1 MAPGTLHGRYKLYK
15 AGTAKL
21 VQWLAKS
28 AERCCDLKSVIK
40 SLGSSKRSR
49 QGRDTSAI
57 DIRTQE
63 LIQLAEVI
71 AKAQPQVAVPESII
85 LITLDVIAGRKE
97 CAEWYSAQ
105 ALEDGSDLDKENS
118 SHRHFILVLEKVLQ
132 VLKTTRSEIPPTLSD
147 NKASTKAKKKARDVA
162 AQGELSNLFACL
174 EVEEPST
181 LAQTSQQKKP
191 AGVADHSVATTFQLV
206 EEQDDRGFAT
216 WCHLQDLN
224 DVRQFLKETWLEY
237 SRGEISFLAASSTT
251 DTAFGLLR
259 CADEDFTEILPQ
271 CSTWQG
277 LSEFLGITGF
287 CRGQV
292 LWIAPATEGDT
303 SNINSDVNIVELLC
317 PVAHRCLHSYSLD
330 AWAVCDASDDNKEA
344 DEDLYLPSEGV
355 QYHPFCEVLHELA
368 PRLHNIAHSRSCEHI
383 IVDEF
388 VQGLADMHRK
398 NNVPMW
404 MVVACQTYLDIYDL
418 LGSHVYDG
426 AEALQI
432 TMDQN
437 RSIAASI
444 KAYHV
449 DCVTPMCDVGEA
461 ATRLEGV
468 AKASVRFEASNTSRP
483 GETSRDSNNEYTRRM
498 SPLERHLPAHAGVI
512 LADLKINM
520 HHAGCGVANHGW
532 YILSMVHL
540 YKDLRGSGLIKSDWH
555 DMDIVLPGFGS
566 KQPLVSKTDASYD
579 EDLSYR
585 HYLMALGVPATAFAA
600 RSRRSKVSYAP
611 VFKNARKIGITSL
624 YLQSMSTSKE
634 SDREHTYKKHGER
647 HSKSRTVE
655 RVLHALINS
664 NNTVS
669 GKKKQLVAAT
679 GFTPVQL
686 LQAFRKSILADEP
699 MLNFDFAGF
708 TITCARLMNKIVKL
722 VGPELGVTS
731 SNQWSHITLVGL
743 LLSLPSSDPALID
756 VANLLQAHIDQ
767 YSKKFAKPAYDQSSG
782 RIPKHL
788 RPKITP
794 PDTSG
799 HAFNREL
806 VCAMFDYSDT
816 KYVISGDSLAAY
828 HPSIKFERCSA
839 DCKGAGCGT
848 EGAETDPGAD
858 HHGARVVAYGSALPE
873 AIVTRGIQKI
883 KGNPKRY
890 LDARDRM
897 VARYMLG
904 YCCQEERRDAKEE
917 LAIMTEMFGWSWTG
931 WADNEDMDVGRPFRS
946 RDIKSVQKYIMSTL
960 SQKDFME

>member
-1 MAPGTLHGRYKLYK
+1 MAP
-15 AGTAKL
+15 
-21 VQWLAKS
+21 VF
-28 AERCCDLKSVIK
+28 
-40 SLGSSKRSR
+40 
-49 QGRDTSAI
+49 
-57 DIRTQE
+57 TQ
-63 LIQLAEVI
+63 
-71 AKAQPQVAVPESII
+71 I

-97 CAEWYSAQ
+97 CAGWYSAQ

-132 VLKTTRSEIPPTLSD
+132 VLKATRSEALPTPSD
-147 NKASTKAKKKARDVA
+147 MKPSTKAKKKARDVA

-174 EVEEPST
+174 ELEEPST

-191 AGVADHSVATTFQLV
+191 AGVLDHSVATTFQLV
-206 EEQDDRGFAT
+206 EEQDDRGFVT

-224 DVRQFLKETWLEY
+224 DVRQYLKETWLEY

-292 LWIAPATEGDT
+292 LWIAPATEGET

-344 DEDLYLPSEGV
+344 DEDMYLPSEGV
-355 QYHPFCEVLHELA
+355 QYHRVSTSSLT
-368 PRLHNIAHSRSCEHI
+368 N
-383 IVDEF
+383 

-426 AEALQI
+426 AEALQV

-444 KAYHV
+444 KAYHI

-461 ATRLEGV
+461 ANRLESV
-468 AKASVRFEASNTSRP
+468 AKASVRFEASNTLRP
-483 GETSRDSNNEYTRRM
+483 GETSRDFNNEYTRKV
-498 SPLERHLPAHAGVI
+498 SPLERHLPAHAGAI

-634 SDREHTYKKHGER
+634 SEREHTYKKHGER

-664 NNTVS
+664 NNTVT

-767 YSKKFAKPAYDQSSG
+767 HSKKFAKPAYDQSSG
-782 RIPKHL
+782 CIPKHL
-788 RPKITP
+788 RPRITP

-839 DCKGAGCGT
+839 DCKGAGCEA

-883 KGNPKRY
+883 KENPKRY
-890 LDARDRM
+890 LEARDRM
-897 VARYMLG
+897 VDRYMLG
-904 YCCQEERRDAKEE
+904 CCCQEERRDAKEE

-960 SQKDFME
+960 S